1 MVQHITFTAKIE
13 KVPTVGGWH
22 LVRLPDEVLKELRSA
37 TGKNGNVP
45 VLVKIGKTGWPSTTM
60 SMGAQQWFVA
70 VKADVRK
77 KESIAEGDTVSV
89 KIAPDF
95 DRLMQP

>member
-1 MVQHITFTAKIE
+1 
-13 KVPTVGGWH
+13 
-22 LVRLPDEVLKELRSA
+22 
-37 TGKNGNVP
+37 
-45 VLVKIGKTGWPSTTM
+45 M